1 MVHYWHAPCRQV
13 LYGREGCSA
22 GSPRV
27 ASCWR
32 HGDCC
37 CVGVVPLGPD
47 AWRSGGR
54 AVPHVCGAV
63 VVGRCCPRLTC
74 VCAGYARTRE
84 REERVCLGYMEEGP
98 ARCRHQQQASTAA
111 LVFRLY
117 RRIEARWPP
126 LMTCV
131 LAWQAAWCYFGGN
144 MPICGDCLCWAWV
157 SHASGTGVVP
167 CTVCCWPDLTL
178 RSLRGGVL

>member
-1 MVHYWHAPCRQV
+1 MLGVHGGGTCTLQAPA
-13 LYGREGCSA
+13 A
-22 GSPRV
+22 GLD
-27 ASCWR
+27 SCA
-32 HGDCC
+32 
-37 CVGVVPLGPD
+37 CV
-47 AWRSGGR
+47 
-54 AVPHVCGAV
+54 H
-63 VVGRCCPRLTC
+63 
-74 VCAGYARTRE
+74 
-84 REERVCLGYMEEGP
+84 
-98 ARCRHQQQASTAA
+98 
-111 LVFRLY
+111 RLY